1 VGSSLRSEFAF
12 VLTVAG
18 SQTSPRDFS
27 PQNLPTDLVDLRP
40 DVIPSSGFLMEVG
53 VKISRRPLILFAA
66 ILCALVVPF
75 VFAGDQQVEPTTYAG
90 LKWRLVGPFRGGR
103 VITVAGVLSQPNTY
117 YFGAVAGGVWK
128 TMDGGNTWDPLFE
141 KQAVSSIGAIA
152 VSDSDPNVIYAGTG
166 EACIR
171 GNISHGDGVYKSTDA
186 GKTWTNVGLRDTRH
200 IGDVIIHPTDPNTVY
215 VAALGHAYGPNTER
229 GVFRTRDGGK
239 TWEKVLYLDDR
250 TGAIEIVFDPQN
262 PHVLFAAMW
271 EGWRTPWT
279 LNSGGAKDGLYRSSD
294 EGTTWKRIEGNGMPE
309 GPLGRIAV
317 SVSGAD
323 SNVVYVLIEAKKG
336 GLYRSDDGGEH
347 WAYINADHRFR
358 QRAWYFTHVWAD
370 PKSVGTVYIA
380 NTGLYHSSDGGKTF
394 ERLQAPHGDHHALWI
409 DPNNPS
415 RMINGND
422 GGATVSVDGGKNWTT
437 QNNQPTAQFYHVA
450 ADNDFLYRVYG
461 SQQDNT
467 SVGIATRTD
476 HGYIGPGDFAPVG
489 GGESGYVV
497 PDPRNSNIVYA
508 DDEGPFF
515 TRYDRAT
522 GQAQSIQQWPEDIS
536 GHAADTQKYRF
547 TWTMPIVI
555 SSHNPDVI
563 YHTSQYV
570 FRSNDA
576 GNTWTEISP
585 DLTRND
591 KAKQKDSG
599 GPITK
604 DQYSVEYYDVVFALA
619 ESPKQENV
627 LWAGTDDGLL
637 HITRD
642 GGKNWS
648 NVTPKGIPEWSAMS
662 LIDASA
668 FDPAIAYVAVDAH
681 RLDDLHPY
689 IFKTNDFGKTW
700 SKITG
705 GLPDN
710 SYVHA
715 VREDPARKGLL
726 YAGTETGVWV
736 SFNDGANWQPLQL
749 NLPTTPIHDLIIHN
763 DDLVVATHGRSFW
776 ALDDIG
782 PLRQL
787 TPGISNEPAHLFA
800 PSTAVRTRLGHR
812 EKRRFAI
819 AENPPQGAM
828 LYYWVKEKPKESIKL
843 EVIDGQGK
851 TLRTVSSAVKKE
863 AEEPTEFDEE
873 PDVTQMPAEAGLNL
887 FVWDLRGQMPM
898 KIPKAIYDNGKP
910 AGPLLL
916 PGTYQVRLTVAGKSY
931 TAPIEIKMDPRVKIS
946 PEDLRKQYD
955 LLTKLRD
962 TEDEMNKAILGIRD
976 LNNQLQTLEKRL
988 ALVKESKSV
997 ADQCTELRKKVRA
1010 IEEELIQVNATA
1022 QEDEANYPTKLNSK
1036 LGYLSGVT
1044 DSADTAPTRAELE
1057 VFAELDKQLEAELNK
1072 WRDVLSKDLPAL
1084 NDAMRKQD
1092 IAVVGTWR
1100 AEEQR

>member
-1 VGSSLRSEFAF
+1 
-12 VLTVAG
+12 
-18 SQTSPRDFS
+18 
-27 PQNLPTDLVDLRP
+27 
-40 DVIPSSGFLMEVG
+40 MEAG

-66 ILCALVVPF
+66 ILCAMVVPF

-117 YFGAVAGGVWK
+117 YFGAVAGGIWK

-250 TGAIEIVFDPQN
+250 TGAIEMVFDPKN

-323 SNVVYVLIEAKKG
+323 SNVVYALIEAKKG

-648 NVTPKGIPEWSAMS
+648 NVTPKGIPEWSAIS
-662 LIDASA
+662 LIAASA
-668 FDPAIAYVAVDAH
+668 FDPAIAYIAVDAH

-700 SKITG
+700 SKIIG

-776 ALDDIG
+776 VLDDIG

-787 TPGISNEPAHLFA
+787 TPGISSEPVHLFA
-800 PSTAVRTRLGHR
+800 PSSAIRTRLGHR

-819 AENPPQGAM
+819 AENPPQGAI
-828 LYYWVKEKPKESIKL
+828 LYYWLKEKPKESIKL

-873 PDVTQMPAEAGLNL
+873 PDVTQMPAETGLNL

-931 TAPIEIKMDPRVKIS
+931 TTPIEIKMDPRVKIS

-962 TEDEMNKAILGIRD
+962 TEDEMNQAILGIRD

-997 ADQCTELRKKVRA
+997 TDQCTELRKKARA

-1044 DSADTAPTRAELE
+1044 DSADTTPTRAELE
-1057 VFAELDKQLEAELNK
+1057 VFAELDKQLQAELNK

>member
-1 VGSSLRSEFAF
+1 M
-12 VLTVAG
+12 
-18 SQTSPRDFS
+18 
-27 PQNLPTDLVDLRP
+27 DLMSG
-40 DVIPSSGFLMEVG
+40 VIPSFGFVTEVG
-53 VKISRRPLILFAA
+53 VKASRRPLILFAA

-75 VFAGDQQVEPTTYAG
+75 VFAAEQQVDPSTYGG

-117 YFGAVAGGVWK
+117 YFGAVGGGVWK
-128 TMDGGNTWDPLFE
+128 TLDGGNTWDPLFE
-141 KQAVSSIGAIA
+141 KQPVSSIGAIA
-152 VSDSDPNVIYAGTG
+152 VSDSDPNVIYAGSG

-171 GNISHGDGVYKSTDA
+171 GNISYGDGVYKSTDA
-186 GKTWTNVGLRDTRH
+186 GKTWANVGLGDTRH

-215 VAALGHAYGPNTER
+215 VAALGHTYGPNTER

-239 TWEKVLYLDDR
+239 NWEKVLYLDDR
-250 TGAIEIVFDPQN
+250 TGAIEIVFDPNN
-262 PHVLFAAMW
+262 PHVLFASMW

-309 GPLGRIAV
+309 GPLGRIGV
-317 SVSGAD
+317 SVSGGD
-323 SNVVYVLIEAKKG
+323 SNVVYALVEAKKG
-336 GLYRSDDGGEH
+336 GLYRSNDGGEH
-347 WAYINADHRFR
+347 WALINPDHRFR
-358 QRAWYFTHVWAD
+358 QRAWYFTHLWAD
-370 PKSVGTVYIA
+370 PKNVETVYIA
-380 NTGLYHSSDGGKTF
+380 NTGLYRSSDGGKTF
-394 ERLQAPHGDHHALWI
+394 QRLQAPHGDHHALWI
-409 DPNNPS
+409 DPNNTS

-450 ADNDFLYRVYG
+450 ADNDFLYQVYG
-461 SQQDNT
+461 SQQDNS
-467 SVGIATRTD
+467 SVSIATRTD
-476 HGYIGPGDFAPVG
+476 HGYIGPGDFMPVG
-489 GGESGYVV
+489 GGESGFVV

-515 TRYDRAT
+515 TRFDRAT
-522 GQAQSIQQWPEDIS
+522 GQAQSIQEWPEDIS
-536 GHAADTQKYRF
+536 GHSAGVQKYRY
-547 TWTMPIVI
+547 TWTMPIII

-563 YHTSQYV
+563 YHASQYV

-576 GNTWTEISP
+576 GNTWREISP

-591 KAKQKDSG
+591 KTKQQDSG

-619 ESPKQENV
+619 ESPKQADV
-627 LWAGTDDGLL
+627 LWAGTDDGLVQL
-637 HITRD
+637 TRD

-648 NVTPKGIPEWSAMS
+648 NVTPKEVPQWSAIS

-681 RLDDLHPY
+681 RLDDFHPY
-689 IFKTNDFGKTW
+689 IYKTGDFGKTW
-700 SKITG
+700 SKIVG

-736 SFNDGANWQPLQL
+736 SFNDGAHWQPLQL
-749 NLPTTPIHDLIIHN
+749 NLPNTPIHDLIVHN
-763 DDLVVATHGRSFW
+763 DDLIVATHGRSFW
-776 ALDDIG
+776 VLDDVG

-787 TPGISNEPAHLFA
+787 TPAVSSEPAHLFA
-800 PSTAVRTRLGHR
+800 PSTAIRTRVGHR
-812 EKRRFAI
+812 ERRRYAI

-828 LYYWVKEKPKESIKL
+828 VYYWLKEKPKEPIKF
-843 EVIDGQGK
+843 EVLDDQGK

-863 AEEPTEFDEE
+863 AEETTEFDEDPE
-873 PDVTQMPAEAGLNL
+873 ITHIPAEAGLNL
-887 FVWDLRGQMPM
+887 FVWDFRGQMPM

-910 AGPLLL
+910 TGPLVL
-916 PGTYQVRLTVAGKSY
+916 PGKYQVRLTVGGKSY
-931 TAPIEIKMDPRVKIS
+931 AESIEIKMDPRVKTS
-946 PEDLRKQYD
+946 ADDLRKQFD
-955 LLTKLRD
+955 LLSKLRD
-962 TEDEMNKAILGIRD
+962 TEEEMNEAILAIRD
-976 LNNQLQTLEKRL
+976 LNNQLQALEKRL
-988 ALVKESKSV
+988 GSVKESKAV
-997 ADQCTELRKKVRA
+997 AGQCSEMRKKIRA
-1010 IEEELIQVNATA
+1010 IEEELIQVDATA

-1036 LGYLSGVT
+1036 LGYLGGVA

-1057 VFAELDKQLEAELNK
+1057 VFAELDKQLQAELTK
-1072 WRDVLSKDLPAL
+1072 WREVLSKDLPAL
-1084 NDAMRKQD
+1084 NDSMRKQD

-1100 AEEQR
+1100 PEEQPQR

>member
-1 VGSSLRSEFAF
+1 
-12 VLTVAG
+12 
-18 SQTSPRDFS
+18 
-27 PQNLPTDLVDLRP
+27 
-40 DVIPSSGFLMEVG
+40 MEVG
-53 VKISRRPLILFAA
+53 VRISRRAVILVAT
-66 ILCALVVPF
+66 ILCAMVVPF

-250 TGAIEIVFDPQN
+250 TGAIEIVFDPKN

-323 SNVVYVLIEAKKG
+323 SNVVYALIEAKKG

-648 NVTPKGIPEWSAMS
+648 NVTPKGIPEWSAIS

-700 SKITG
+700 SKIIG

-776 ALDDIG
+776 VLDDIG

-787 TPGISNEPAHLFA
+787 TPGISSEPAHLFA
-800 PSTAVRTRLGHR
+800 PGTAVRTRLGHR

-828 LYYWVKEKPKESIKL
+828 LYYWLKEKPKESIKL
-843 EVIDGQGK
+843 EMIDGQGK

-931 TAPIEIKMDPRVKIS
+931 TAPIEIKMDPRIKLS

-1057 VFAELDKQLEAELNK
+1057 VFADLDKQLQAELNK

-1092 IAVVGTWR
+1092 IAVVGTWH
-1100 AEEQR
+1100 AEEPR